1 MVGAIYRI
9 IVFIMLSIFKRSPVY
24 IKLSKNRVEI
34 TNLETEET
42 ISRNAIEPF
51 STERF
56 IIADF
61 NKADNLIRSVMNELL
76 PKKGIFPRQ
85 TKILIQQVES
95 VEGGLSEIE
104 KRALRD
110 LGETAGGTLVI
121 LLEHFRP
128 LSNTE
133 ASLALEGK

>member
-1 MVGAIYRI
+1 M
-9 IVFIMLSIFKRSPVY
+9 FSIFKRSPVY

-34 TNLETEET
+34 INLETGEA
-42 ISRNAIEPF
+42 ISRQAVEPF

-61 NKADNLIRSVMNELL
+61 NRADTLIRSVMNELF
-76 PKKGIFPRQ
+76 PKKGILPRQ

-110 LGETAGGTLVI
+110 LGEMAGATLVI
-121 LLEHFRP
+121 LIDHFRP
-128 LSNTE
+128 LSNVE
-133 ASLALEGK
+133 ASLALEKR